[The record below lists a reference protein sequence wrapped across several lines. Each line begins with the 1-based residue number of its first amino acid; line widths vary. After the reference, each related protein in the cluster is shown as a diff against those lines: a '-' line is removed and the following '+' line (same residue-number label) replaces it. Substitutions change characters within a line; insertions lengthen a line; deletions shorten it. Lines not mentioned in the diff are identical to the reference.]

1 MSTSNPVTLEQANR
15 AAEGFPSDVLV
26 DLRSDDG
33 RGLRERLEH
42 GLRAAIQRRRLVA
55 GTLLPPSR
63 VLAAELGISR
73 SVVVEAYANLA
84 ADGYVEARQGAG
96 TRVRLDVRDEQP
108 RPRPDRPRYDAARY
122 FARPREASFAG
133 SPPLRLLGGLPDPA
147 LFPRA
152 QWLRHYRTALA
163 ELPDPQLTY
172 PSTLG
177 AGALRRALSAYVGR
191 VRGVATAPDRIL
203 VCAGFTQGLTL
214 VCRAL
219 GRAGARR
226 VAVEEPCF
234 SLHREAIAMT
244 GLEPVPVAIDER
256 GIDPSALEG
265 LDVAAVLVAPAH
277 SYPTGATLDPRR
289 RRALVAWA
297 QRSDALIVE
306 DDYDAEFR
314 YDRLPIG
321 ALQGLAPDRIVYIGC
336 ASKTLSPAMRLG
348 WVAAPPDLID
358 AIEREKR
365 FDDMGSGLLEQL
377 AFARF
382 VDGGDFSRHLRRVRP
397 IYRARRDATIAA
409 LARHLP
415 EATWRGAAAGLHL
428 HVTLPPDVDESA
440 LAHAAFER
448 GVLVEDARWHWADGT
463 GVPPSLVLGYGSV
476 AAPAIARAIATLAG
490 VVEEL
495 RG

>member
-1 MSTSNPVTLEQANR
+1 VTLEQANR
-15 AAEGFPSDVLV
+15 PAEGFPADLLL
-26 DLRSDDG
+26 DLRADDG

-42 GLRAAIQRRRLVA
+42 GLRSAIQRGRLPA
-55 GTLLPPSR
+55 GTALPPTR

-96 TRVRLDVRDEQP
+96 TRVRTDVRDEQP
-108 RPRPDRPRYDAARY
+108 PPQPGRTRYDAARY
-122 FARPREASFAG
+122 FARPRDSSYAG
-133 SPPLRLLGGLPDPA
+133 APPMRLIGGLPDPA

-152 QWLRHYRTALA
+152 QWLRHYRAVLA
-163 ELPDPQLTY
+163 ELPDPHLTY
-172 PSTLG
+172 PDTRG
-177 AGALRRALSAYVGR
+177 AGPLRRALSAYLGR

-203 VCAGFTQGLTL
+203 VCGGFTQGLTL

-219 GRAGARR
+219 GRAGARS

-234 SLHREAIAMT
+234 SLHREAIALT
-244 GLEPVPVAIDER
+244 GLDPVPVAADER
-256 GIDPSALEG
+256 GIDPAALDG
-265 LDVAAVLVAPAH
+265 HDVAAVVVAPAH
-277 SYPTGATLDPRR
+277 SYPTGATLDLRR

-297 QRSDALIVE
+297 HRSDALIVE

-321 ALQGLAPDRIVYIGC
+321 ALQGLAPDRVVYVGC
-336 ASKTLSPAMRLG
+336 ASKTLSPALRLG

-358 AIEREKR
+358 ALEREKR

-377 AFARF
+377 TFARF
-382 VDGGDFSRHLRRVRP
+382 VDRGDFSRHLRRVRP
-397 IYRARRDATIAA
+397 IYRGRRDATIAA
-409 LARHLP
+409 LAEHIP

-428 HVTLPPDVDESA
+428 HVTLSPGVDDKE

-476 AAPAIARAIATLAG
+476 PEPSIGRAIATLAE

-495 RG
+495 RAT

>member
-1 MSTSNPVTLEQANR
+1 VSTSNPVTLEQANR
-15 AAEGFPSDVLV
+15 EAEGFPSDLLV
-26 DLRSDDG
+26 DLRPDEG

-63 VLAAELGISR
+63 VLATELGISR

-96 TRVRLDVRDEQP
+96 TRVRLDVRDEPP
-108 RPRPDRPRYDAARY
+108 RPRPPLPRYDAARY
-122 FARPREASFAG
+122 FARPRESSFAG
-133 SPPLRLLGGLPDPA
+133 APPVRLLGGLPDPA
-147 LFPRA
+147 LFPRG

-177 AGALRRALSAYVGR
+177 AGVLRRALSAYVGR

-203 VCAGFTQGLTL
+203 VCSGFTQGLTL

-219 GRAGARR
+219 VRAGARR

-244 GLEPVPVAIDER
+244 GLEPVPVAMDER
-256 GIDPSALEG
+256 GIDPAALEG

-297 QRSDALIVE
+297 LRSEALIIE

-336 ASKTLSPAMRLG
+336 ASKTLSPALRLG

-382 VDGGDFSRHLRRVRP
+382 VDRGDFSRHLRRVRP

-409 LARHLP
+409 LARQLP

-428 HVTLPPDVDESA
+428 YVTLPPDVDEGA
-440 LAHAAFER
+440 LVHAAFER
-448 GVLVEDARWHWADGT
+448 GVLVEDAHWHWADGS
-463 GVPPSLVLGYGSV
+463 GVPPALVLGYGTV
-476 AAPAIARAIATLAG
+476 AEPAIARAIATLAD
-490 VVEEL
+490 VVGEL
-495 RG
+495 RR